1 MTFGEIDEMIL
12 EDLIYH
18 EHLNRDILGESNRIM
33 TGFYI
38 NVKDFPKPSQR
49 PGERRADI
57 LF

>member
-1 MTFGEIDEMIL
+1 MIFGEINEMIL
-12 EDLIYH
+12 ENLNFY
-18 EHLNRDILGESNRIM
+18 EHLDHDILGESNRIM

-38 NVKDFPKPSQR
+38 NVRDFPKTSQR